1 MPSFRGVVPVRL
13 VIVGTIIIIVPLIA
27 LFLFHAL
34 LLSVPIFDPIACIS
48 VVDDITQV
56 TVVPTMPSA
65 VFLWWSDVVG

>member
-34 LLSVPIFDPIACIS
+34 LLSVLIFDLIACIS
-48 VVDDITQV
+48 VVDDIAQV
-56 TVVPTMPSA
+56 TVVQTMPSA
-65 VFLWWSDVVG
+65 VFL

>member
-13 VIVGTIIIIVPLIA
+13 VIVGTVIIIVPLIA
-27 LFLFHAL
+27 LFLFHVL

-48 VVDDITQV
+48 VVDDIAQV

-65 VFLWWSDVVG
+65 VYLWWSDVVG